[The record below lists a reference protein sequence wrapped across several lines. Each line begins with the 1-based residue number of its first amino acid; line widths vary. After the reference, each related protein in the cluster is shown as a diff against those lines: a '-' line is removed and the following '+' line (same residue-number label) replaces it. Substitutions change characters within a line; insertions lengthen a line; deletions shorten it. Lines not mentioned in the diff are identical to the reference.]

1 MASPKRS
8 KGRDAV
14 LSTLD
19 VVIQGLNLAK
29 DACGIPPAQIALSS
43 ASVLLTTIRVRFPL
57 LCEVEPLI
65 HVYLGHDGQRSGLR
79 RTWTDLR

>member
-8 KGRDAV
+8 KVV

-19 VVIQGLNLAK
+19 VVIQDLNLAK
-29 DACGIPPAQIALSS
+29 DACGVPPAQIALSS

-57 LCEVEPLI
+57 LREAEPLTHI
-65 HVYLGHDGQRSGLR
+65 HLGYYSQRSRLR
-79 RTWTDLR
+79 RAWADLR